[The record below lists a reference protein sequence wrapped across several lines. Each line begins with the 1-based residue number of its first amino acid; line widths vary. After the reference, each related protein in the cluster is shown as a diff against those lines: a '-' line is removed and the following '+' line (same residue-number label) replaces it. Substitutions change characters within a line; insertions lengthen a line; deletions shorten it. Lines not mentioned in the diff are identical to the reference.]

1 MFRNFVNTLKREL
14 RKLSE
19 RRLYFFAMIVVPLF
33 VLFILTYLMSEGLPT
48 EIPTAIVDMDNTVET
63 RVVKRN
69 LIASQEVRIDK
80 ELANFNEAI
89 GAMRRGEIY
98 GFFMIP
104 QNYTRDIQ
112 AGRKSQISYYTN
124 STFYIPGSLL
134 YKGMKTNSTLASAAS
149 VKAYLVNAGAS
160 GSDVM
165 ALLQP
170 VQLSTNTI
178 GNPWINYSV
187 YISNSFVPSAFA
199 LMILL
204 VTAFSICSEEKRGT
218 SIEWMKTSGN
228 SMMVALAGKLL
239 PHTVIF
245 SAIGLFIQSY
255 MFGYLHY
262 PLNCNPFIM
271 ILAMLI
277 FIVSNQALAVFI
289 CGMMPNLR
297 LAVSVCSLLG
307 VLTFSLGAFSF
318 PLESMYGGIAIFS
331 YIIPSRYY
339 FLIYADQALNGFD
352 IYYSRFYFAALLAF
366 WLLPFA
372 ALLRLKKAQNNPVYV
387 P

>member
-33 VLFILTYLMSEGLPT
+33 VLFFLTYLMSEGLPT

-104 QNYTRDIQ
+104 LNYTRDIQ

>member
-1 MFRNFVNTLKREL
+1 
-14 RKLSE
+14 
-19 RRLYFFAMIVVPLF
+19 MIVVPLF
-33 VLFILTYLMSEGLPT
+33 VLFFLTYLMRDGLPT

-69 LIASQEVRIDK
+69 LIASQEVRIVK
-80 ELANFNEAI
+80 ELANFNEAM

-104 QNYTRDIQ
+104 QNYTRDIL

-134 YKGMKTNSTLASAAS
+134 YKGMKTNSTLASAAT
-149 VKAYLVNAGAS
+149 VKAYLVSAGAS
-160 GSDVM
+160 GSDVVG
-165 ALLQP
+165 LLQP
-170 VQLSTNTI
+170 VQLNTNTL

-218 SIEWMKTSGN
+218 SIDWLRKSGD
-228 SMMVALAGKLL
+228 SMLVALAGKLL
-239 PHTVIF
+239 PQTVIF
-245 SAIGLFIQSY
+245 SAVGLFIQAY
-255 MFGYLHY
+255 MYGFLHY
-262 PLNCNPFIM
+262 PLNCSLWIM
-271 ILAMLI
+271 ICAMLL
-277 FIVSNQALAVFI
+277 FIVSNQALATFV
-289 CGMMPNLR
+289 CGLLPNMR
-297 LAVSVCSLLG
+297 LALSVCSLLG

-318 PLESMYGGIAIFS
+318 PLESMYGSIAIFS

-339 FLIYADQALNGFD
+339 FLIYADQALNGFG

-366 WLLPFA
+366 WLLPFTVI
-372 ALLRLKKAQNNPVYV
+372 LRMKKAQKNPVYV

>member
-1 MFRNFVNTLKREL
+1 MFRNFVNTLKREVK
-14 RKLSE
+14 KLSE
-19 RRLYFFAMIVVPLF
+19 RRLYFFSMIVVPLF
-33 VLFILTYLMSEGLPT
+33 VLFFLTYLMRDGLPT
-48 EIPTAIVDMDNTVET
+48 EIPTAIVDMDITVET

-69 LIASQEVRIDK
+69 LIASQEVRIVK
-80 ELANFNEAI
+80 ELANFNEAM

-104 QNYTRDIQ
+104 QNYTRDIL

-134 YKGMKTNSTLASAAS
+134 YKGMKTNSTLASAAT
-149 VKAYLVNAGAS
+149 VKAYLVSAGAS
-160 GSDVM
+160 GSDVVG
-165 ALLQP
+165 LLQP
-170 VQLSTNTI
+170 VQLNTNTL

-218 SIEWMKTSGN
+218 SIDWLRKSGD
-228 SMMVALAGKLL
+228 SMLVALAGKLL
-239 PHTVIF
+239 PQTVIF
-245 SAIGLFIQSY
+245 SAVGLFIQAY
-255 MFGYLHY
+255 MYGFLHY
-262 PLNCNPFIM
+262 PLNCSLWIM
-271 ILAMLI
+271 ICAMLL
-277 FIVSNQALAVFI
+277 FIVSNQALATFV
-289 CGMMPNLR
+289 CGLLPNMR
-297 LAVSVCSLLG
+297 LALSVCSLLG

-318 PLESMYGGIAIFS
+318 PLESMYGSIAIFS
-331 YIIPSRYY
+331 YIIPSRCY
-339 FLIYADQALNGFD
+339 FLIYADQALNGFG

-366 WLLPFA
+366 WLLPFTVI
-372 ALLRLKKAQNNPVYV
+372 LRMKKAQKNPVYV